1 MRILIVEDEIKMAKY
16 LKSAL
21 EEESYAVDLALTGKE
36 ALQWIGVTSYDV
48 LVLDLMIPEIDGMEV
63 CKTLRK
69 EGNSVP
75 IIMVTAR
82 DAIDDRVLGLN
93 TGADD
98 YLIKPFDLS
107 ELLARLRALV
117 RRHETSQ
124 KKPPVVI
131 FDNITIDRNSHT
143 VKREGKVID
152 LTAKEYCILELF
164 IESED
169 CILSRQQIAEHVWN
183 FDVYHQS
190 NVVDVHIKN
199 LRKKLEAS
207 SGKKYIRTIRNVGYR
222 FSIEGIE
229 ENA

>member
-124 KKPPVVI
+124 KK
-131 FDNITIDRNSHT
+131 TSRSH
-143 VKREGKVID
+143 
-152 LTAKEYCILELF
+152 F
-164 IESED
+164 
-169 CILSRQQIAEHVWN
+169 
-183 FDVYHQS
+183 
-190 NVVDVHIKN
+190 
-199 LRKKLEAS
+199 
-207 SGKKYIRTIRNVGYR
+207 
-222 FSIEGIE
+222 
-229 ENA
+229 

>member
-21 EEESYAVDLALTGKE
+21 EEESYAVDLAHTGKE

-98 YLIKPFDLS
+98 YLIKPFD
-107 ELLARLRALV
+107 
-117 RRHETSQ
+117 
-124 KKPPVVI
+124 
-131 FDNITIDRNSHT
+131 
-143 VKREGKVID
+143 
-152 LTAKEYCILELF
+152 F
-164 IESED
+164 I
-169 CILSRQQIAEHVWN
+169 
-183 FDVYHQS
+183 
-190 NVVDVHIKN
+190 
-199 LRKKLEAS
+199 
-207 SGKKYIRTIRNVGYR
+207 
-222 FSIEGIE
+222 
-229 ENA
+229 